1 MELDAGGTMH
11 EEIEDGIAK
20 GGVIDMKVRSATG
33 G

>member
-11 EEIEDGIAK
+11 EEIEDGIAA
-20 GGVIDMKVRSATG
+20 GGVIDMKVLSATG

>member
-11 EEIEDGIAK
+11 EETEDGIVA
-20 GGVIDMKVRSATG
+20 GGVIDMKVLSATG

>member
-1 MELDAGGTMH
+1 MELDAGGTMQ
-11 EEIEDGIAK
+11 ETIEDGIAK